1 MFSGPERL
9 MSSKTYRHY
18 ENTSTIYDA
27 VLFAVTDP
35 HNQIL
40 LPKNN
45 IIGVCIAT
53 FCCDWYRNWKRV
65 SSEAET
71 AKEDLVSN
79 IRPKKVLVIMTL
91 SFKIQSLKA
100 WVL

>member
-9 MSSKTYRHY
+9 MSSKTYGHY

-53 FCCDWYRNWKRV
+53 FCCD
-65 SSEAET
+65 
-71 AKEDLVSN
+71 
-79 IRPKKVLVIMTL
+79 
-91 SFKIQSLKA
+91 
-100 WVL
+100 